1 MTSKHFNSNYLFSPF
16 PPPSRPSLSN
26 IKLSSR
32 RGIRGAASGLR
43 AAPFDAE
50 NRTFL
55 IAAVGLLPGGGFF
68 LCSYALY
75 LPPRF

>member
-1 MTSKHFNSNYLFSPF
+1 MNFLAKNPLS
-16 PPPSRPSLSN
+16 PPSRPSLSKN
-26 IKLSSR
+26 KLTSR

-43 AAPFDAE
+43 AAPFDTE
-50 NRTFL
+50 NCTSP

-68 LCSYALY
+68 LCRYALY